1 MRIIV
6 LLISSTCSFLS
17 APCSCMSFNPETIRL
32 SIGLDNGTI
41 SVSTHKCFFF
51 PKHWWSRGLEFSY
64 SFVQNHNFPVVFS
77 TPERQANPYLEGQVR
92 EDYWMCNSHLFRPD
106 LQSADLILTQYLS
119 VHESQVSSAC
129 PLCSCIHHMF
139 KCMPL
144 WPINMILHK

>member
-1 MRIIV
+1 M
-6 LLISSTCSFLS
+6 
-17 APCSCMSFNPETIRL
+17 
-32 SIGLDNGTI
+32 
-41 SVSTHKCFFF
+41 FFF

-144 WPINMILHK
+144 WPINMILHKWKSRKNLAVISSKTIPAKRVIFMFFLTWVFFLLYYVDLRGSK